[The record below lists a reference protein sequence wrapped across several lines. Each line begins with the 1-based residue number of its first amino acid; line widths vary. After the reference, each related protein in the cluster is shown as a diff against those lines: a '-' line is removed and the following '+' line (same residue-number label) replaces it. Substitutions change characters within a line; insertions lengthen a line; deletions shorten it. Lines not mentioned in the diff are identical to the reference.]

1 MVTTHLTLTLRT
13 RLLHVGALF
22 ASVALGTNA
31 AGASGVLLEEPHDVG
46 LGSGRIVQ
54 PWKRPRVGMSTN
66 SSGAV
71 PPASTAT
78 RRASSKSWTA
88 TAVIHTAG
96 VLGAGETGHAVA
108 V

>member
-31 AGASGVLLEEPHDVG
+31 AGASGVLLEEPHDVD

-54 PWKRPRVGMSTN
+54 P
-66 SSGAV
+66 
-71 PPASTAT
+71 
-78 RRASSKSWTA
+78 
-88 TAVIHTAG
+88 
-96 VLGAGETGHAVA
+96 
-108 V
+108 